1 MTPKKEYVEVQGKC
15 HPDFNAVR
23 VELENN
29 FSSQNEIGSAVCI
42 YHKGEKVVD
51 LWGGHQ
57 DAKRL
62 TPWKEDT
69 LCAVYSI
76 TKSISILSVHIL
88 ADRGLVDLEA
98 PVAKYWPGFAQNGK
112 ESIKVR
118 HVLSHFCGICF
129 NDTAEAGDIF
139 DYDQMIKVIESQ
151 EPAWPPETKGAYN
164 TVNIGYMAGEIV
176 RRVSG
181 LSIRDFVQ
189 KNICTPLNAEFK
201 IGVDKEDLDRVAD
214 ICPNSAGFSMKSAAT
229 PGTPLARAWKAMPS
243 TMNAAT
249 HNTTDFRLGALPS
262 FGGFG
267 TARGIARIYAAL
279 ANGGEID
286 GVQLATSKTIKKATE
301 DQWHDESDGTT
312 GQEIRMG
319 IGFFKNTNHLFG
331 PNADSFGHHGS
342 GGTRAL
348 ADPSENL
355 SLGFV
360 SNLMSE
366 KLGTGIRT
374 EAIVKAA
381 YSNL

>member
-1 MTPKKEYVEVQGKC
+1 
-15 HPDFNAVR
+15 
-23 VELENN
+23 
-29 FSSQNEIGSAVCI
+29 
-42 YHKGEKVVD
+42 
-51 LWGGHQ
+51 
-57 DAKRL
+57 
-62 TPWKEDT
+62 
-69 LCAVYSI
+69 
-76 TKSISILSVHIL
+76 
-88 ADRGLVDLEA
+88 
-98 PVAKYWPGFAQNGK
+98 
-112 ESIKVR
+112 
-118 HVLSHFCGICF
+118 
-129 NDTAEAGDIF
+129 
-139 DYDQMIKVIESQ
+139 MIKVIESQ